1 MSRVFFS
8 LTWKVSLLQITC
20 PVHGAALDLANC
32 AINNC
37 AAGAPDTGY
46 LADGTNALTAT
57 IVGDGVSG
65 AVTGL
70 GEVTCDRDP
79 AGNGDG
85 NYAETDDG
93 YHGTAP
99 SVSCADPTGT
109 GLNPFTWSGCSQAK
123 CNDMSGDGTGSTDP
137 FIQGSGGGAAGE
149 CSTGMTLKTD
159 LAVGCATDTCTTND
173 CCTDDDGCAPA
184 LGLNGVD
191 DSGGGDDGQDPCLG
205 TDSFCEDVAAPGV
218 GNTCTC
224 NDGFFGAVATSAADA
239 APVAGSCTACT
250 TVANSAVDGTCAAS
264 GTTTCTNTVTCAAAD
279 NSRAVECI
287 TGAIHVDNTAS
298 GVSDVCRL
306 ECPFTDL
313 VALIDLLHF
322 TEDKCADVDLTT
334 GTPSVQVQTAAC
346 EAVAGCYYIPEDLG
360 NDGTVSGTG
369 VNADVAASCA
379 PIYPACKA
387 IAQNAANTAADC
399 GTDGAA
405 GMSGHGTGRAHTI
418 PTLSGDGDLTT
429 DADNT
434 AACTFSD
441 GADTGVTTD
450 DTCLFTPDATAY
462 VPITRCDALLGTGW
476 AHDLRDSCDASRAC
490 PLHGAAG
497 GNPPGLVEMVKL
509 VYSGAGVAP
518 DLTGTNGVYSD
529 GLQSNYFTD
538 DAGTAPDG
546 KSHWDVCTGI
556 RDAVLAAPT
565 CSSGSGR

>member
-1 MSRVFFS
+1 MHGGE
-8 LTWKVSLLQITC
+8 LT
-20 PVHGAALDLANC
+20 LANC

-46 LADGTNALTAT
+46 LADGANAATET
-57 IVGDGVSG
+57 IVGDGLTG
-65 AVTGL
+65 AATGQGL
-70 GEVTCDRDP
+70 VTCDR
-79 AGNGDG
+79 NGANGADD
-85 NYAETDDG
+85 NYAEGDDG
-93 YHGTAP
+93 YHGTSP
-99 SVSCADPTGT
+99 SVSCADPLGT

-123 CNDMSGDGTGSTDP
+123 CNDISGDGTAAGGGTADP
-137 FIQGSGGGAAGE
+137 FVQGSGGGAAGE
-149 CSTGMTLKTD
+149 CSTGMTIKAD

-184 LGLNGVD
+184 DGLDTVAGNAD
-191 DSGGGDDGQDPCLG
+191 DAQDPCLG

-224 NDGFFGAVATSAADA
+224 NDGFFGAVATSSDTT
-239 APVAGSCTACT
+239 PVAGSCTACT
-250 TVANSAVDGTCAAS
+250 TVANSAVDGTCATS
-264 GTTTCTNTVTCAAAD
+264 GTTICTNTVTCAAAD

-313 VALIDLLHF
+313 VALIDQLHF

-334 GTPSVQVQTAAC
+334 GTPSEQVQTAAC

-360 NDGTVSGTG
+360 DDAAAAGSG

-387 IAQNAANTAADC
+387 IAQNAANTEADC
-399 GTDGAA
+399 GTDGVA
-405 GMSGHGTGRAHTI
+405 GMSGHGSARSHTI

-429 DADNT
+429 AADNT
-434 AACTFSD
+434 AACTFSRPAPAPTPD
-441 GADTGVTTD
+441 AFSD

-490 PLHGAAG
+490 PLHGSAG
-497 GNPPGLVEMVKL
+497 GNPPSLVEMVKL

-518 DLTGTNGVYSD
+518 DLTGTNGAYSD